1 MRPKQVE
8 SKNTYFSI
16 GLSIGGQLLTRIG
29 LSRLE
34 YEAIK
39 NLRFE
44 DAIGRI
50 MKKEPFL
57 KRDIVMAAAIV
68 DHIKNGNVQVIE
80 E

>member
-1 MRPKQVE
+1 ME
-8 SKNTYFSI
+8 SENIYFSI
-16 GLSIGGQLLTRIG
+16 GLSIEGQLLRRIG

-34 YEAIK
+34 YETIK

-57 KRDIVMAAAIV
+57 KKKISMAAAIV
-68 DHIKNGNVQVIE
+68 DHIKKGDVHVSE